1 MNKLQLIFIS
11 LLLTISFSSF
21 AQVGIGTNKPHA
33 SAALDIYSINRG
45 LLVPRM
51 TALERDAI
59 DNPEQGLIIFCTDC
73 ALDEGELQI
82 KLTSNWKNII
92 GDNVKD
98 PPQEPAG
105 KTRTANN
112 LGATQVATSTTDAAS
127 YVDLHQRG
135 RAKDA
140 REIRIPIT
148 RTTTARSAKK
158 VTHKVYKKKKREI
171 TIRRR
176 YLEEP
181 GSKKKEEN

>member
-1 MNKLQLIFIS
+1 MNKLQLIFVS

-21 AQVGIGTNKPHA
+21 AQVGIGTNTPDA
-33 SAALDIYSINRG
+33 SAALDIYSTTRG
-45 LLVPRM
+45 LLPPRM
-51 TALERDAI
+51 KAFDRDAI
-59 DNPEQGLIIFCTDC
+59 NTPKQGLIIFCTDC
-73 ALDEGELQI
+73 ALEEGELQI
-82 KLTSNWKNII
+82 KLTSGWKNII
-92 GDNVKD
+92 GGNVND
-98 PPQEPAG
+98 PNQQEAS
-105 KTRTANN
+105 KTGTDSN

-127 YVDLHQRG
+127 YVDLHQWG

-181 GSKKKEEN
+181 SSKKKEEN